1 MKRYLKYTAAAV
13 SAVTMAASSVP
24 AFAAQV
30 IVNDGSQKAE
40 ETVETE
46 ETAAD
51 TETEQAVVD
60 TETVETAE
68 AAETTETVAD
78 TAAEETVG
86 YSTLKGT
93 ITAVTVN
100 EDSTAR
106 ITFQSEERG
115 EIIFNEA
122 SDCMVII
129 DGAVKTLADLKEG
142 MTATIVMDDF
152 APMTMSLPP
161 QTSGAVAIVANGETP
176 VFTAVD
182 KFDDELT
189 GKTLKLVMDENV
201 QILDIRGTKQ
211 ALTADD
217 IKGHKAIVVY
227 GASTKSI
234 PAQTTPS
241 FVIILDNGEET
252 AETTETTETAETKT
266 TETAETTETT
276 ETAETEEKAENV
288 PLRTT
293 LEAMG
298 YTIEWTSNDAPIII
312 TKDAVKA
319 EIKIDSN
326 TVVMEGADA
335 KELSSNVVLVD
346 GVTYIPAD
354 FVELLK

>member
-60 TETVETAE
+60 TE

-161 QTSGAVAIVANGETP
+161 QTSGAIAIVVDGETP
-176 VFTAVD
+176 TTTVVE
-182 KFDDELT
+182 KFNDELV
-189 GKTLKLVMDENV
+189 GGDVKLIIDETV
-201 QILDIRGTKQ
+201 QILDIRGTRQ
-211 ALTADD
+211 ILTADD
-217 IKGHKAIVVY
+217 IKGHKAIAVY

-234 PAQTTPS
+234 PAQTTPYL
-241 FVIILDNGEET
+241 VVILDNAEEAT
-252 AETTETTETAETKT
+252 ETTDTTETTETRDADEAADT
-266 TETAETTETT
+266 
-276 ETAETEEKAENV
+276 V
-288 PLRTT
+288 LPLRAT
-293 LEAMG
+293 LEEMG
-298 YTIEWTSNDAPIII
+298 YTIEWTSNDAPIVI
-312 TKDAVKA
+312 TKDDVNLSVS
-319 EIKIDSN
+319 IDSD
-326 TVVMEGADA
+326 TVVVDGDMAYQ
-335 KELSSNVVLVD
+335 LSSDVTIVD

-354 FVELLK
+354 LVEHLN

>member
-46 ETAAD
+46 ETADD

-161 QTSGAVAIVANGETP
+161 QTSGAIAIVVDGETP
-176 VFTAVD
+176 TTTVVE
-182 KFDDELT
+182 KFNDELV
-189 GKTLKLVMDENV
+189 GGDVKLIIDETV
-201 QILDIRGTKQ
+201 QILDIRGTRQ
-211 ALTADD
+211 ILTADD
-217 IKGHKAIVVY
+217 IKGHKAIAVY

-234 PAQTTPS
+234 PAQTTPYL
-241 FVIILDNGEET
+241 VVILDNAEET
-252 AETTETTETAETKT
+252 TEATDTTETTKT
-266 TETAETTETT
+266 SDAD
-276 ETAETEEKAENV
+276 KAADTV
-288 PLRTT
+288 LPLRAT
-293 LEAMG
+293 LEEMG
-298 YTIEWTSNDAPIII
+298 YTIEWTSNDAPIVI
-312 TKDAVKA
+312 TKDDVNLSVS
-319 EIKIDSN
+319 IDSD
-326 TVVMEGADA
+326 TVVVDGDMAYQ
-335 KELSSNVVLVD
+335 LSSDVTIVD

-354 FVELLK
+354 LVEHLN

>member
-60 TETVETAE
+60 TE

-161 QTSGAVAIVANGETP
+161 QTSGAIAIVVDGETP
-176 VFTAVD
+176 TTTVVE
-182 KFDDELT
+182 KFNDELV
-189 GKTLKLVMDENV
+189 GGDVKLIIDETV
-201 QILDIRGTKQ
+201 QILDIRGTRQ
-211 ALTADD
+211 ILTADD
-217 IKGHKAIVVY
+217 IKGHKAIAVY

-234 PAQTTPS
+234 PAQTTPY
-241 FVIILDNGEET
+241 FVVILDNAE
-252 AETTETTETAETKT
+252 ETTEATDTTKT
-266 TETAETTETT
+266 TETRDAD
-276 ETAETEEKAENV
+276 ETADTV
-288 PLRTT
+288 LPLRAT
-293 LEAMG
+293 LEEMG
-298 YTIEWTSNDAPIII
+298 YTIEWTSNDAPIVI
-312 TKDAVKA
+312 TKDDVNLSVS
-319 EIKIDSN
+319 IDSD
-326 TVVMEGADA
+326 TVVVDGDMAYQ
-335 KELSSNVVLVD
+335 LSSDVTIVD

-354 FVELLK
+354 LVEHLN

>member
-86 YSTLKGT
+86 CSTLKGT

-161 QTSGAVAIVANGETP
+161 QTSGAIAIVVDGETP
-176 VFTAVD
+176 TTTVVE
-182 KFDDELT
+182 KFNDELV
-189 GKTLKLVMDENV
+189 GGDVKLIIDETV
-201 QILDIRGTKQ
+201 QILDIRGTRQ
-211 ALTADD
+211 ILTADD
-217 IKGHKAIVVY
+217 IKGHKAIAVY

-234 PAQTTPS
+234 PAQTTPYL
-241 FVIILDNGEET
+241 VVILDNAEET
-252 AETTETTETAETKT
+252 TEATDTTETTKT
-266 TETAETTETT
+266 SDAD
-276 ETAETEEKAENV
+276 KAADTV
-288 PLRTT
+288 LPLRAT
-293 LEAMG
+293 LEEMG
-298 YTIEWTSNDAPIII
+298 YTIEWTSNDAPIVI
-312 TKDAVKA
+312 TKDDVNLSVS
-319 EIKIDSN
+319 IDSD
-326 TVVMEGADA
+326 TVVVDGDMAYQ
-335 KELSSNVVLVD
+335 LSSDVTIVD

-354 FVELLK
+354 LVEHLN

>member
-60 TETVETAE
+60 TE

-161 QTSGAVAIVANGETP
+161 QTSGAIAIVVDGETP
-176 VFTAVD
+176 TTTVVE
-182 KFDDELT
+182 KFNDELV
-189 GKTLKLVMDENV
+189 GGDVKLIIDETV
-201 QILDIRGTKQ
+201 QILDIRGTRQ
-211 ALTADD
+211 ILTADD

-234 PAQTTPS
+234 PAQTTPYL
-241 FVIILDNGEET
+241 VVILDNAE
-252 AETTETTETAETKT
+252 ETTEATDTTKT
-266 TETAETTETT
+266 TETRDAD
-276 ETAETEEKAENV
+276 ETADTV
-288 PLRTT
+288 LPLRAT
-293 LEAMG
+293 LEEMG
-298 YTIEWTSNDAPIII
+298 YTIEWTSNDAPIVI
-312 TKDAVKA
+312 TKDDVNLSVS
-319 EIKIDSN
+319 IDSD
-326 TVVMEGADA
+326 TVVVDGDMAYQ
-335 KELSSNVVLVD
+335 LSSDVTIVD

-354 FVELLK
+354 LVEHLN

>member
-30 IVNDGSQKAE
+30 IVNDGRKKAE
-40 ETVETE
+40 KTVETE
-46 ETAAD
+46 ETAAEM
-51 TETEQAVVD
+51 ETEQAVVD

-161 QTSGAVAIVANGETP
+161 QTSGAIAIVVDGETP
-176 VFTAVD
+176 TTTVVE
-182 KFDDELT
+182 KFNDELV
-189 GKTLKLVMDENV
+189 GGDVKLIIDETV
-201 QILDIRGTKQ
+201 QILDIRGTRQ
-211 ALTADD
+211 ILTADD
-217 IKGHKAIVVY
+217 IKGHKAIAVY

-234 PAQTTPS
+234 PAQTTPYL
-241 FVIILDNGEET
+241 VVILDNAEET
-252 AETTETTETAETKT
+252 TETTDTTETTETRDAD
-266 TETAETTETT
+266 ETADT
-276 ETAETEEKAENV
+276 V
-288 PLRTT
+288 LPLRAT
-293 LEAMG
+293 LEEMG
-298 YTIEWTSNDAPIII
+298 YTIEWTSNDAPIVI
-312 TKDAVKA
+312 TKDDVNLSVS
-319 EIKIDSN
+319 IDSD
-326 TVVMEGADA
+326 TVVVDGDMAYQ
-335 KELSSNVVLVD
+335 LSSDVTIVD

-354 FVELLK
+354 LVEHLN

>member
-93 ITAVTVN
+93 AVTVN

-161 QTSGAVAIVANGETP
+161 QTSGAIAIVVDGETP
-176 VFTAVD
+176 TTTVVE
-182 KFDDELT
+182 KFNDELV
-189 GKTLKLVMDENV
+189 GGDVKLIIDETV
-201 QILDIRGTKQ
+201 QILDIRGTRQ
-211 ALTADD
+211 ILTADD
-217 IKGHKAIVVY
+217 IKGHKAIAVY

-234 PAQTTPS
+234 PAQTTPYL
-241 FVIILDNGEET
+241 VVILDNAEET
-252 AETTETTETAETKT
+252 TEATDTTETTETRDAD
-266 TETAETTETT
+266 ETADT
-276 ETAETEEKAENV
+276 V
-288 PLRTT
+288 LPLRAT
-293 LEAMG
+293 LEEMG
-298 YTIEWTSNDAPIII
+298 YTIKWTSNDAPIVI
-312 TKDAVKA
+312 TKDDVNLSVS
-319 EIKIDSN
+319 IDSD
-326 TVVMEGADA
+326 TVVVDGDMAYQ
-335 KELSSNVVLVD
+335 LSSDVTIVD

-354 FVELLK
+354 LVEHLN

>member
-161 QTSGAVAIVANGETP
+161 QTSGAAAIVVDGETP
-176 VFTAVD
+176 ATTVVE
-182 KFDDELT
+182 KFSDELV
-189 GKTLKLVMDENV
+189 GGDVKLIIDETV
-201 QILDIRGTKQ
+201 QILDIRGTRQ
-211 ALTADD
+211 ILTADD
-217 IKGHKAIVVY
+217 IKGHKAIAVY

-234 PAQTTPS
+234 PAQTTPYL
-241 FVIILDNGEET
+241 VVILDNAE
-252 AETTETTETAETKT
+252 ETTETTET
-266 TETAETTETT
+266 TETRDAD
-276 ETAETEEKAENV
+276 ETADTV
-288 PLRTT
+288 LPLRAT
-293 LEAMG
+293 LEEMG
-298 YTIEWTSNDAPIII
+298 YTIEWTSNDAPIVI
-312 TKDAVKA
+312 TKDDVNLSVS
-319 EIKIDSN
+319 IDSD
-326 TVVMEGADA
+326 TVVVDGDMAYQ
-335 KELSSNVVLVD
+335 LSSDVTIVD

-354 FVELLK
+354 LVEHLN

>member
-51 TETEQAVVD
+51 TETEQTVVD
-60 TETVETAE
+60 TE

-161 QTSGAVAIVANGETP
+161 QTSGAIAIVVDGETP
-176 VFTAVD
+176 TTTVVE
-182 KFDDELT
+182 KFNDELV
-189 GKTLKLVMDENV
+189 GGDVKLIIDETV
-201 QILDIRGTKQ
+201 QILDIRGTRQ
-211 ALTADD
+211 ILTADD
-217 IKGHKAIVVY
+217 IKGHKAIAVY

-234 PAQTTPS
+234 PAQTTPYL
-241 FVIILDNGEET
+241 VVILDNAEET
-252 AETTETTETAETKT
+252 TETTDTTETTETRDAD
-266 TETAETTETT
+266 ETADT
-276 ETAETEEKAENV
+276 V
-288 PLRTT
+288 LPLRAT
-293 LEAMG
+293 LEEMG
-298 YTIEWTSNDAPIII
+298 YTIEWTSNDAPIVI
-312 TKDAVKA
+312 TKDDVNLSVS
-319 EIKIDSN
+319 IDSD
-326 TVVMEGADA
+326 TVVVDGDMAYQ
-335 KELSSNVVLVD
+335 LSSDVTIVD

-354 FVELLK
+354 LVEHLN

>member
-60 TETVETAE
+60 TE

-161 QTSGAVAIVANGETP
+161 QTSGAIAIVVDGETP
-176 VFTAVD
+176 TTTVVE
-182 KFDDELT
+182 KFNDELV
-189 GKTLKLVMDENV
+189 GGDVKLIIDETV
-201 QILDIRGTKQ
+201 QILDIRGTRQ
-211 ALTADD
+211 ILTADD

-234 PAQTTPS
+234 PAQTTPYL
-241 FVIILDNGEET
+241 VVILDNAEET
-252 AETTETTETAETKT
+252 TETTDTTETTETRDAD
-266 TETAETTETT
+266 ETADT
-276 ETAETEEKAENV
+276 V
-288 PLRTT
+288 LPLRAT
-293 LEAMG
+293 LEEMG
-298 YTIEWTSNDAPIII
+298 YTIEWTSNDAPIVI
-312 TKDAVKA
+312 TKDDVNLSVS
-319 EIKIDSN
+319 IDSD
-326 TVVMEGADA
+326 TVVVDGDMTYQ
-335 KELSSNVVLVD
+335 LSSDVTIVD

-354 FVELLK
+354 LVEHLN

>member
-60 TETVETAE
+60 TE

-161 QTSGAVAIVANGETP
+161 QTSGAIAIVVDGETP
-176 VFTAVD
+176 TTTVVE
-182 KFDDELT
+182 KFNDELV
-189 GKTLKLVMDENV
+189 GGDVKLIIDETV
-201 QILDIRGTKQ
+201 QILDIRGTRQ
-211 ALTADD
+211 ILTADD
-217 IKGHKAIVVY
+217 IKGHKAIAVY

-234 PAQTTPS
+234 PAQTTPYL
-241 FVIILDNGEET
+241 VVILDNAEET
-252 AETTETTETAETKT
+252 TETTDTTETTETRDAD
-266 TETAETTETT
+266 ETADT
-276 ETAETEEKAENV
+276 V
-288 PLRTT
+288 LPLRAT
-293 LEAMG
+293 LEEMG
-298 YTIEWTSNDAPIII
+298 YTIEWTSNDAPIVI
-312 TKDAVKA
+312 TKDDVNLSVS
-319 EIKIDSN
+319 IDSD
-326 TVVMEGADA
+326 TVVVDGDMAYQ
-335 KELSSNVVLVD
+335 LSSDVTIVD

-354 FVELLK
+354 LVEHLN

>member
-142 MTATIVMDDF
+142 MSATIVMDDF

-161 QTSGAVAIVANGETP
+161 QTSGAIAIVVDGETP
-176 VFTAVD
+176 TTTVVE
-182 KFDDELT
+182 KFNDELV
-189 GKTLKLVMDENV
+189 GGDVKLIIDETV
-201 QILDIRGTKQ
+201 QILDIRGTRQ
-211 ALTADD
+211 ILTADD

-234 PAQTTPS
+234 PAQTTPYL
-241 FVIILDNGEET
+241 VVILDNAEET
-252 AETTETTETAETKT
+252 TETTDTTETTETRDAD
-266 TETAETTETT
+266 ETADT
-276 ETAETEEKAENV
+276 V
-288 PLRTT
+288 LPLRAT
-293 LEAMG
+293 LEEMG
-298 YTIEWTSNDAPIII
+298 YTIEWTSNDAPIVI
-312 TKDAVKA
+312 TKDDVNLSVS
-319 EIKIDSN
+319 IDSD
-326 TVVMEGADA
+326 TVVVDGDMAYQ
-335 KELSSNVVLVD
+335 LSSDVTIVD

-354 FVELLK
+354 LVEHLN

>member
-30 IVNDGSQKAE
+30 IGSQKAE

-161 QTSGAVAIVANGETP
+161 QTSGAIAIVVDGETP
-176 VFTAVD
+176 TTTVVE
-182 KFDDELT
+182 KFNDELV
-189 GKTLKLVMDENV
+189 GGDVKLIIDETV
-201 QILDIRGTKQ
+201 QILDIRGTRQ
-211 ALTADD
+211 ILTADD

-234 PAQTTPS
+234 PAQTTPYL
-241 FVIILDNGEET
+241 VVILDNAEET
-252 AETTETTETAETKT
+252 TATTDTTETTETRDAD
-266 TETAETTETT
+266 ETADT
-276 ETAETEEKAENV
+276 V
-288 PLRTT
+288 LPLRAT
-293 LEAMG
+293 LEEMG
-298 YTIEWTSNDAPIII
+298 YTIEWTSNDAPIVI
-312 TKDAVKA
+312 TKDDVNLSVS
-319 EIKIDSN
+319 IDSD
-326 TVVMEGADA
+326 TVVVDGDMSYQ
-335 KELSSNVVLVD
+335 LSSDVTIVD

-354 FVELLK
+354 LVEHLN

>member
-161 QTSGAVAIVANGETP
+161 QTSGAIAIVVDGETP
-176 VFTAVD
+176 TTTVVE
-182 KFDDELT
+182 KFNDELV
-189 GKTLKLVMDENV
+189 GGDVKLIIDETV
-201 QILDIRGTKQ
+201 QILDIRGTRQ
-211 ALTADD
+211 ILTADD
-217 IKGHKAIVVY
+217 IKGHKAIAVY

-234 PAQTTPS
+234 PAQTTPYL
-241 FVIILDNGEET
+241 VVILDNAE
-252 AETTETTETAETKT
+252 ETTEATDTTKT
-266 TETAETTETT
+266 TETRDAD
-276 ETAETEEKAENV
+276 ETADTV
-288 PLRTT
+288 LPLRAT
-293 LEAMG
+293 LEEMG
-298 YTIEWTSNDAPIII
+298 YTIEWTSNDAPIVI
-312 TKDAVKA
+312 TKDDVNLSVS
-319 EIKIDSN
+319 IDSD
-326 TVVMEGADA
+326 TVVVDGDMAYQ
-335 KELSSNVVLVD
+335 LSSDVTIVD
-346 GVTYIPAD
+346 GVTHITAD
-354 FVELLK
+354 LVEHLN

>member
-60 TETVETAE
+60 TE

-161 QTSGAVAIVANGETP
+161 QTSGAIAIVVDGETP
-176 VFTAVD
+176 TTTVVE
-182 KFDDELT
+182 KFNDELV
-189 GKTLKLVMDENV
+189 GGDVKLIIDETV
-201 QILDIRGTKQ
+201 QILDIRGTRQ
-211 ALTADD
+211 ILTADD

-234 PAQTTPS
+234 PAQTTPYL
-241 FVIILDNGEET
+241 VVILDNAEET
-252 AETTETTETAETKT
+252 TETTDTTETTETRDAD
-266 TETAETTETT
+266 ETADT
-276 ETAETEEKAENV
+276 V
-288 PLRTT
+288 LPLRAT
-293 LEAMG
+293 LEEMG
-298 YTIEWTSNDAPIII
+298 YTIEWTSNDAPIVI
-312 TKDAVKA
+312 TKDDVNLSVS
-319 EIKIDSN
+319 IDSD
-326 TVVMEGADA
+326 TVVVDGDMAYQ
-335 KELSSNVVLVD
+335 LSSDVTIVD

-354 FVELLK
+354 LVEHLN

>member
-24 AFAAQV
+24 SLAAQV
-30 IVNDGSQKAE
+30 IVNGGSQKAE

-161 QTSGAVAIVANGETP
+161 QTSGAIAIVVDGETP
-176 VFTAVD
+176 TTTVVE
-182 KFDDELT
+182 KFNDELV
-189 GKTLKLVMDENV
+189 GGDVKLIIDETV
-201 QILDIRGTKQ
+201 QILDIRGTRQ
-211 ALTADD
+211 ILTADD

-234 PAQTTPS
+234 PAQTTPYL
-241 FVIILDNGEET
+241 VVILDNAEET
-252 AETTETTETAETKT
+252 TATTDTTETTETRDAD
-266 TETAETTETT
+266 ETADT
-276 ETAETEEKAENV
+276 V
-288 PLRTT
+288 LPLRAT
-293 LEAMG
+293 LEEMG
-298 YTIEWTSNDAPIII
+298 YTIEWTSNDAPIVI
-312 TKDAVKA
+312 TKDDVNLSVS
-319 EIKIDSN
+319 IDSD
-326 TVVMEGADA
+326 TVVVDGDMSYQ
-335 KELSSNVVLVD
+335 LSSDVTIVD

-354 FVELLK
+354 LVEHLN

>member
-161 QTSGAVAIVANGETP
+161 QTSGAAAIVVDGETP
-176 VFTAVD
+176 TTTVVE
-182 KFDDELT
+182 KFNDELV
-189 GKTLKLVMDENV
+189 GGDVKLIIDETV
-201 QILDIRGTKQ
+201 QILDIRGTRQ
-211 ALTADD
+211 ILTADD
-217 IKGHKAIVVY
+217 IKVHKAIVVY

-234 PAQTTPS
+234 PAQTTPYL
-241 FVIILDNGEET
+241 VVILDNAEET
-252 AETTETTETAETKT
+252 TEATDTTETTKT
-266 TETAETTETT
+266 SDAD
-276 ETAETEEKAENV
+276 KAADTV
-288 PLRTT
+288 LPLRAT
-293 LEAMG
+293 LEEMG
-298 YTIEWTSNDAPIII
+298 YTIEWTSNDAPIVI
-312 TKDAVKA
+312 TKDDVNLSVS
-319 EIKIDSN
+319 IDSD
-326 TVVMEGADA
+326 TVVVDGDMAYQ
-335 KELSSNVVLVD
+335 LSSDVTIVD

-354 FVELLK
+354 LVEHLN

>member
-142 MTATIVMDDF
+142 MTATIVTDEL
-152 APMTMSLPP
+152 APINMSLSP
-161 QTSGAVAIVANGETP
+161 
-176 VFTAVD
+176 
-182 KFDDELT
+182 
-189 GKTLKLVMDENV
+189 
-201 QILDIRGTKQ
+201 
-211 ALTADD
+211 
-217 IKGHKAIVVY
+217 
-227 GASTKSI
+227 
-234 PAQTTPS
+234 
-241 FVIILDNGEET
+241 
-252 AETTETTETAETKT
+252 
-266 TETAETTETT
+266 
-276 ETAETEEKAENV
+276 
-288 PLRTT
+288 
-293 LEAMG
+293 
-298 YTIEWTSNDAPIII
+298 
-312 TKDAVKA
+312 
-319 EIKIDSN
+319 
-326 TVVMEGADA
+326 
-335 KELSSNVVLVD
+335 
-346 GVTYIPAD
+346 
-354 FVELLK
+354 

>member
-60 TETVETAE
+60 TEAVETAE

-142 MTATIVMDDF
+142 MTATIVMDDL

-161 QTSGAVAIVANGETP
+161 QTSGAAAIVVDGETP
-176 VFTAVD
+176 TTTVVE
-182 KFDDELT
+182 KFNDELV
-189 GKTLKLVMDENV
+189 GGDVKLIIDETV
-201 QILDIRGTKQ
+201 QILDIRGTRQ
-211 ALTADD
+211 ILPADD
-217 IKGHKAIVVY
+217 NTGHPAIARY
-227 GASTKSI
+227 GASTNRL
-234 PAQTTPS
+234 PAHPPPYLL
-241 FVIILDNGEET
+241 VILDNAEET
-252 AETTETTETAETKT
+252 TETTDTTETTETRDAD
-266 TETAETTETT
+266 ETADT
-276 ETAETEEKAENV
+276 V
-288 PLRTT
+288 LPLRAT
-293 LEAMG
+293 LEEMG
-298 YTIEWTSNDAPIII
+298 YTIEWTSNDAPIVI
-312 TKDAVKA
+312 TKDDVNLSVS
-319 EIKIDSN
+319 IDSD
-326 TVVMEGADA
+326 TVVVDGDMAYQ
-335 KELSSNVVLVD
+335 LSSDVTIVD

-354 FVELLK
+354 LVEHLN

>member
-60 TETVETAE
+60 TEAV
-68 AAETTETVAD
+68 ETTETVAD

-161 QTSGAVAIVANGETP
+161 QTSGAAAIVVDGETP
-176 VFTAVD
+176 TTTVVE
-182 KFDDELT
+182 KFNDELV
-189 GKTLKLVMDENV
+189 GGDVKLIIDETV
-201 QILDIRGTKQ
+201 QILDIRGTRQ
-211 ALTADD
+211 ILTADD
-217 IKGHKAIVVY
+217 IKGHKAIAVY

-234 PAQTTPS
+234 PAQTTPYL
-241 FVIILDNGEET
+241 VVILDNAEET
-252 AETTETTETAETKT
+252 TEATDTTETTKT
-266 TETAETTETT
+266 SDAD
-276 ETAETEEKAENV
+276 KAADTV
-288 PLRTT
+288 LPLRAT
-293 LEAMG
+293 LEEMG
-298 YTIEWTSNDAPIII
+298 YTIEWTSNDAPIVI
-312 TKDAVKA
+312 TKDDVNLSVS
-319 EIKIDSN
+319 IDSD
-326 TVVMEGADA
+326 TVVVDGDMAYQ
-335 KELSSNVVLVD
+335 LSSDVTIVD

-354 FVELLK
+354 LVEHLN

>member
-46 ETAAD
+46 ETADD
-51 TETEQAVVD
+51 TVTEQAVVD
-60 TETVETAE
+60 TE

-161 QTSGAVAIVANGETP
+161 QTSGAIAIVVDGETP
-176 VFTAVD
+176 TTTVVE
-182 KFDDELT
+182 KFNDELV
-189 GKTLKLVMDENV
+189 GGDVKLIIDETV
-201 QILDIRGTKQ
+201 QILDIRGTRQ
-211 ALTADD
+211 ILTADD

-234 PAQTTPS
+234 PAQTTPYL
-241 FVIILDNGEET
+241 VVILDNAEET
-252 AETTETTETAETKT
+252 TETTDTTETTETRDAD
-266 TETAETTETT
+266 ETADT
-276 ETAETEEKAENV
+276 V
-288 PLRTT
+288 LPLRAT
-293 LEAMG
+293 LEEMG
-298 YTIEWTSNDAPIII
+298 YTIEWTSNDAPIVI
-312 TKDAVKA
+312 TKDDVNLSVS
-319 EIKIDSN
+319 IDSD
-326 TVVMEGADA
+326 TVVVDGDMAYQ
-335 KELSSNVVLVD
+335 LSSDVTIVD

-354 FVELLK
+354 LVEHLN

>member
-161 QTSGAVAIVANGETP
+161 QTSGAIAIVVDGETP
-176 VFTAVD
+176 TTTVVE
-182 KFDDELT
+182 KFNDELV
-189 GKTLKLVMDENV
+189 GGDVKLIIDETV
-201 QILDIRGTKQ
+201 QILDIRGTRQ
-211 ALTADD
+211 ILTADD
-217 IKGHKAIVVY
+217 IKGHKAIAVY

-234 PAQTTPS
+234 PAQTTPYL
-241 FVIILDNGEET
+241 VVILDNAEET
-252 AETTETTETAETKT
+252 TEATDTTETTKT
-266 TETAETTETT
+266 SDAD
-276 ETAETEEKAENV
+276 KAADTV
-288 PLRTT
+288 LPLRAT
-293 LEAMG
+293 LEEMG
-298 YTIEWTSNDAPIII
+298 YTIEWTSNDAPIVI
-312 TKDAVKA
+312 TKDDVNLSVS
-319 EIKIDSN
+319 IDSD
-326 TVVMEGADA
+326 TVVVDGDMAYQ
-335 KELSSNVVLVD
+335 LSSDVTIVD

-354 FVELLK
+354 LVEHLN

>member
-60 TETVETAE
+60 TEAVETAE

-161 QTSGAVAIVANGETP
+161 QTSGAAAIVVDGETP
-176 VFTAVD
+176 TTTVVE
-182 KFDDELT
+182 KFNDELV
-189 GKTLKLVMDENV
+189 GGDVKLIIDETV
-201 QILDIRGTKQ
+201 QILDIRGTRQ
-211 ALTADD
+211 ILTADD
-217 IKGHKAIVVY
+217 IKGHKAIAVY
-227 GASTKSI
+227 GVSTKSI
-234 PAQTTPS
+234 PAQTTPYL
-241 FVIILDNGEET
+241 VVILDNAEET
-252 AETTETTETAETKT
+252 TEATDTTETTKT
-266 TETAETTETT
+266 SDAD
-276 ETAETEEKAENV
+276 KAADTV
-288 PLRTT
+288 LPLRAT
-293 LEAMG
+293 LEEMG
-298 YTIEWTSNDAPIII
+298 YTIEWTSNDAPIVI
-312 TKDAVKA
+312 TKDDVNLSVS
-319 EIKIDSN
+319 IDSD
-326 TVVMEGADA
+326 TVVVDGDMAYQ
-335 KELSSNVVLVD
+335 LSSDVTIVD

-354 FVELLK
+354 LVEHLN